1 MAGSVGNPVLG
12 IGDIK
17 PEVEGQTKEVK
28 KSEGSG
34 IESGEERE
42 EEMAMAAG
50 NSIPRSLSRPQ
61 LDVSGA
67 AIQGNLEERDPT
79 ILLPNQSDDISHLA
93 VDIGGSLIKLVYFS
107 RHEDKPVEDKRRRS
121 LKQRFCISNGNRRC
135 YPILGG
141 RLHFVKFE
149 TSKISDCLDFIKS
162 KNLHCGG
169 MNLHR
174 WPCDTWSDENV
185 VVKATGGG
193 AYKFAD
199 LFKERLGV
207 SLDKEDE
214 MDCLVAGAHFLLK
227 AIRHEAFTHM
237 EGQKEFV
244 QIDQNDLFPYLLVNI
259 GSGVSIIKVDGDGK
273 FQRVSGTNVGGGT
286 YWGLGKLLTKC
297 KSFDELLELSQ
308 RGDNRTIDMLV
319 GDIYGG
325 MDYSKI
331 GLSASTIAS
340 SFGKATSE
348 NKELEDYRPEDIC
361 LSLLRMISYNIG
373 QIAYLNALQFGLKKI
388 FFGGFFIRGH
398 AYTMDAI
405 SFAVQFWSK
414 GDATAMFLRHEGFLG
429 ALGAFMSYG
438 KHGLDDLMVH
448 QLVERFPMG
457 APCVGGKIHG
467 PPLGDLNEK
476 ISWMEKFVRKGTE
489 ITAPVPMTPGT
500 TGLGGFEVPSSRGN
514 TLRSDASNLNVG
526 VLHLVPNLEVFP
538 LLADLK
544 TYEPNTIDLSDHSE
558 LELMPLFLVDAV
570 GTGSEYCLSI
580 CQILLTRLWLVRVEL
595 MMLKGEVMHLLV
607 HCQPTWLGIF
617 QLQFCLTRLME
628 EPAAYG
634 KLGLANLLELR
645 EECLREFQFSDAYRS
660 IKQRQ
665 LLPPSLFLFFC
676 PFLFCGCCYGVGLTK
691 EKSNYRWE
699 NEASLAV
706 LPDLLLELDSM
717 SEDARLFTLIEGV
730 LAANIFDWGSR
741 ACVDLYHKGTIIEI
755 YRMSRKK
762 MQRPWRVD
770 DFDMFKERM
779 LGSGD
784 ERPPPHKR
792 ALLFVDNSGADIV
805 LGMLPL
811 ARELLRR
818 GTEVVLVANSL
829 PALND
834 VTAME
839 LPDIVAEAAKHCEI
853 LRRAAEAGGL
863 LVDAMI
869 NIQDGSKEDSP
880 SVPPLMVVENGCGSP
895 CIDLRQVS
903 SELAAAAKDA
913 DLIILEGMG
922 RAIHTNFNARFN
934 CDALKLA
941 MVKNQRLAEKLLKGN
956 IYDCVCRF
964 EPSS

>member
-1 MAGSVGNPVLG
+1 MAGLTGDSILG
-12 IGDIK
+12 IHEKIEELQLQNK
-17 PEVEGQTKEVK
+17 NNFNNNSNNNNNKEVIDK
-28 KSEGSG
+28 AGFVVRGEGNSNNYNNQG
-34 IESGEERE
+34 GERD
-42 EEMAMAAG
+42 MAPPAG
-50 NSIPRSLSRPQ
+50 NSIHRSGSRPQ
-61 LDVSGA
+61 LDLSKA
-67 AIQGNLEERDPT
+67 AIQGNSEERDPT

-93 VDIGGSLIKLVYFS
+93 LDIGGSLIKLVYFS
-107 RHEDKPVEDKRRRS
+107 RHEDRSIDDKRKKTVKER
-121 LKQRFCISNGNRRC
+121 LGISNGNRRS

-149 TSKISDCLDFIKS
+149 TSKLNDCLDFISS
-162 KNLHCGG
+162 KQ
-169 MNLHR
+169 LHR
-174 WPCDTWSDENV
+174 GGTDSHHWNSEASVNENAV
-185 VVKATGGG
+185 IKATGGG

-207 SLDKEDE
+207 CIDKEDE
-214 MDCLVAGAHFLLK
+214 MDCLVAGANFLLK

-237 EGQKEFV
+237 EGHKEFV
-244 QIDQNDLFPYLLVNI
+244 QIDHNDLFPYLLVNI
-259 GSGVSIIKVDGDGK
+259 GSGVSVIKVDGDGK

-286 YWGLGKLLTKC
+286 YWGLGRLLTKC

-340 SFGKATSE
+340 SFGKAISDK
-348 NKELEDYRPEDIC
+348 KELEDYRPEDIS

-373 QIAYLNALQFGLKKI
+373 QIAYLNALRFGLKRI

-398 AYTMDAI
+398 AYTMDTI
-405 SFAVQFWSK
+405 SFAVHFWSQ
-414 GDATAMFLRHEGFLG
+414 GEAQAMFLRHEGFLG
-429 ALGAFMSYG
+429 ALGAFMSYE

-448 QLVERFPMG
+448 QFVERFPMG
-457 APCVGGKIHG
+457 APYTGGKIHG

-476 ISWMEKFVRKGTE
+476 ISWMEKFVLKGTE
-489 ITAPVPMTPGT
+489 ITAPVPMAPPGT
-500 TGLGGFEVPSSRGN
+500 TGLGGFEVPSSKGG
-514 TLRSDASNLNVG
+514 TLRSDASALNVG
-526 VLHLVPNLEVFP
+526 VLHLVPTLEVFP
-538 LLADLK
+538 LLANSK
-544 TYEPNTIDLSDHSE
+544 MYEPNTIDLSDHSE
-558 LELMPLFLVDAV
+558 LEYWFTVLSEHLPDLVDKAV
-570 GTGSEYCLSI
+570 ASEGGTDDAKRRGDAFARAFSA
-580 CQILLTRLWLVRVEL
+580 
-595 MMLKGEVMHLLV
+595 HLA
-607 HCQPTWLGIF
+607 
-617 QLQFCLTRLME
+617 RLME

-645 EECLREFQFSDAYRS
+645 EECLREFQFHDAYRS
-660 IKQRQ
+660 IKQR
-665 LLPPSLFLFFC
+665 
-676 PFLFCGCCYGVGLTK
+676 
-691 EKSNYRWE
+691 E
-699 NEASLAV
+699 NEACLAV
-706 LPDLLLELDSM
+706 LPDLLLELDRM
-717 SEDARLFTLIEGV
+717 DEEARLLTLIEGV

-755 YRMSRKK
+755 YRMSRNK

-770 DFDMFKERM
+770 DFDLFKERM
-779 LGSGD
+779 LGSD
-784 ERPPPHKR
+784 RKKPLPHKR

-839 LPDIVAEAAKHCEI
+839 LPDIVAEAAKHCDI

-863 LVDAMI
+863 LVDAMT
-869 NIQDGSKEDSP
+869 NTLDGSKENPS
-880 SVPPLMVVENGCGSP
+880 SVPMMVVENGCGSP

-922 RAIHTNFNARFN
+922 RALHTNFNARFK
-934 CDALKLA
+934 CEALKLA
-941 MVKNQRLAEKLLKGN
+941 MVKNQRLAEKLIEGN
-956 IYDCVCRF
+956 IYDCVCRY
-964 EPSS
+964 ESAT